1 MACAGLW
8 AKQTPRRNLVETV
21 YGSPALGHHPRPHR
35 CAQCRGL
42 ELGLRTESPG
52 LSWRSATLTDAHPRD
67 QRSLPA
73 PPTYPALSPHNRWRG
88 WELSPAPSLQGLRP
102 WHREGEQLG
111 HRCTAQKWRS

>member
-52 LSWRSATLTDAHPRD
+52 LSWRSATLTRTLGTSAHFLPLPLT
-67 QRSLPA
+67 QPSALTTAGGAGSLVL
-73 PPTYPALSPHNRWRG
+73 PPHYRG
-88 WELSPAPSLQGLRP
+88 
-102 WHREGEQLG
+102 
-111 HRCTAQKWRS
+111 